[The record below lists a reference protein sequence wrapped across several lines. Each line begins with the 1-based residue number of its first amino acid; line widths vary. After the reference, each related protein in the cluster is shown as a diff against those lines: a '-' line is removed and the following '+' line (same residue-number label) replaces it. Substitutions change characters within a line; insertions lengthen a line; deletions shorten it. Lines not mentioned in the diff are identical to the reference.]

1 MSGDFAGVEYVVDC
15 KNIQVFLMICF
26 CFRFFYLGSS
36 ISSPLIEKLRELLS
50 DDQQSLP

>member
-15 KNIQVFLMICF
+15 TNIQVFLMICF

-36 ISSPLIEKLRELLS
+36 ISSPLIEKLVLGEKL
-50 DDQQSLP
+50 